1 MKVELLVNLKLG
13 NGQIISAGSVY
24 SDKNTP
30 IPEFVMRRLKRG
42 MARIIENDPVPPPP
56 IFSKSQ
62 PVKDTVSEVE
72 TSSKK
77 AIKKKIRKEEGS
89 MTF

>member
-13 NGQIISAGSVY
+13 NGHVVSAGSVY

-42 MARIIENDPVPPPP
+42 MARIIENDPPPPP
-56 IFSKSQ
+56 LVSK
-62 PVKDTVSEVE
+62 PDTVSEVVVPLA
-72 TSSKK
+72 SKK
-77 AIKKKIRKEEGS
+77 VLKKKTKKEGEDDG
-89 MTF
+89 